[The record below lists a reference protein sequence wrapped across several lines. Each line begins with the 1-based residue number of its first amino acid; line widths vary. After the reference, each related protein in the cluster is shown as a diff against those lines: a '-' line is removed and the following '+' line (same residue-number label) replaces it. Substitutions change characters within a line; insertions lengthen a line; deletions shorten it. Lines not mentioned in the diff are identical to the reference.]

1 MTAASPNR
9 RIMDNSKMDNNSNTV
24 TIEATVVNPQI
35 DGNNFDRKSASAESP
50 ASAQPAAEQQ
60 AASTSSSALA
70 TTQGT
75 FKAFLAPLNKQNFK
89 QVVADVETKL
99 GVVNQTLSMLD
110 SLLDAQGFD
119 SILNEMLRSITL
131 KTGEL
136 LGADRTTIFLL
147 DEDKNELWSIVAK
160 GDTGDSLEIR
170 IPADK
175 GIAGEVATFKKVVN
189 IPFDFFDDPRSAQ
202 SKKTYKK
209 TGYRTYT
216 MLCMP
221 LLNEAE
227 DLVAVVQLMNKLKK
241 VHDPEQPLSER
252 IDTKGFTEEDETV
265 FDEFAPSVRMIL
277 ESSRSFRKASQ
288 RQRAAAALMSAT
300 QSLSKSSLDLEDTLK
315 RVMDEA
321 KKLMNADRSTLWLID
336 EEKNE
341 LWTKIPIGGV
351 LQELRI
357 PRSAGFAGQVATSG
371 KPLNISFDLYE
382 HPGSETSKKTDQKTK
397 YRTCSLLCMPVFNSD
412 GELIGVTQLINK
424 KKTNDHPP
432 YDPATWPEAPE
443 FWKASFSRSDQ
454 EFMEAFNTQ
463 AGVALQNAKL
473 FATVRQQE
481 QLQRDI
487 LRSLSNGVISTN
499 KNGLIIAANDTAK
512 ELLGFEKDDRLE
524 EQHICKVVKLEKEG
538 EFARWFEQALSGK
551 DDKARNQYYP
561 EQTLLSHNSEEEHSI
576 NLSINSIADAKDATN
591 VYGALVVM
599 DDISD
604 EKRLKSTM
612 YRYMT
617 QEVAE
622 ALLESGD
629 TGLGGKKKEVSVLF
643 SDIRSYTTL
652 TEGMEAEE
660 VVAMLNEYFE
670 SMVDAVF
677 KYKGT
682 LDKYIGDA
690 IMAVFG
696 SPLPLSDH
704 EWCAV
709 QTAVDMSN
717 RLKLFNTKRAAEN
730 KKTLRIGIGLHSDEV
745 VSGNIGSSKRM
756 ELTSIGDGVNLAS
769 RLEGTSKMYGCVV
782 VISEKTYEACKDR
795 IWVRELDL
803 ITVKG
808 KSKPVRIYELV
819 GLKAGPLAAELDP
832 NQKKLIDAYHQGRDY
847 YLKRDFELGMAEF
860 GKVLEIDKE
869 NKAANLHIDRCLHF
883 IENPPGDDWDGV
895 WRLTEK

>member
-9 RIMDNSKMDNNSNTV
+9 RVMDNSKMDKNANTI
-24 TIEATVVNPQI
+24 TIDATVVNPQV
-35 DGNNFDRKSASAESP
+35 DGNHVEQKSASAPP
-50 ASAQPAAEQQ
+50 AEPQ

-75 FKAFLAPLNKQNFK
+75 FKAFLAPLNKENFTK
-89 QVVADVETKL
+89 VVRDVENKL
-99 GVVNQTLSMLD
+99 EVVNQTLSMLD

-170 IPADK
+170 IPADQ

-221 LLNEAE
+221 LLNEKE
-227 DLVAVVQLMNKLKK
+227 ELVAVVQLMNKLKK

-252 IDTKGFTEEDETV
+252 IDTKGFTDEDERV
-265 FDEFAPSVRMIL
+265 FEEFAPSVRMIL

-341 LWTKIPIGGV
+341 IWTKIPIGGV

-357 PRSAGFAGQVATSG
+357 PRNAGFAGQVATSG
-371 KPLNISFDLYE
+371 KPLNISFDLYD
-382 HPGSETSKKTDQKTK
+382 HPGSETAKSTDQKTK

-412 GELIGVTQLINK
+412 GELIGVTQLVNK
-424 KKTNDHPP
+424 KKTNEHPP
-432 YDPATWPEAPE
+432 YDPETWPAAPD

-454 EFMEAFNTQ
+454 EFMQAFNTQ

-499 KNGLIIAANDTAK
+499 KKGIIIAANETAK
-512 ELLGFEKDDRLE
+512 QLLGYKKDDRLE

-538 EFARWFEQALSGK
+538 EFAEWFEKALAGK
-551 DDKARNQYYP
+551 DEKFRNQYYP

-576 NLSINSIADAKDATN
+576 NLSINSIADAKDPTN

-629 TGLGGKKKEVSVLF
+629 TGLGGKKKKVSVLF

-660 VVAMLNEYFE
+660 VVEMLNEYFE

-696 SPLPLSDH
+696 SPLPIDDH

-709 QTAVDMSN
+709 QTAMEMAY
-717 RLKLFNTKRAAEN
+717 RLDDFNQHRAEQG
-730 KKTLRIGIGLHSDEV
+730 KKTLKIGIGLHSDEV

-769 RLEGTSKMYGCVV
+769 RLEGTSKMYGCII

-795 IWVRELDL
+795 VWVRELDF

-808 KSKPVRIYELV
+808 KSEPVRIYELV
-819 GLKAGPLAAELDP
+819 GIKDGALAQELDP
-832 NQKKLIDAYHQGRDY
+832 KQKELIDAYHEGRKC
-847 YLKRDFELGMAEF
+847 YLNRDFDTAMAEF

-869 NKAANLHIDRCLHF
+869 NKAANLHMERCLHF
-883 IENPPGDDWDGV
+883 LEQPPADNWDGV